1 MAEISTL
8 YADVNGVKTP
18 LTIKDPDVESYLSL
32 ERVDYKTIN
41 ENEDLNDYIN
51 EGCYTS
57 TGSNVTST
65 LQNIPKGLYY
75 GFKLTIEE
83 ITANTYFVQKIIE
96 NVTGYQYIRAKNGTE
111 GWSNW
116 ISTKGFCVYNRVA
129 DIGLDAPTT
138 ILEIYKAM
146 EYDTIL
152 YISAAESSVT
162 DIPSAGG
169 TLIIE
174 KLNSNRTNI
183 MFKSPIN
190 VGGKN
195 DLWLGAID
203 DAGTTLQWNRVLTDN
218 DTIKGK
224 LIVVRPV
231 GYAISAKTVVFTID
245 APYQSLPINATVA
258 VDTFNINGFDD
269 LDESKCTIDTSRVAY
284 SQITL
289 KYDSD
294 TNIFTTGNAYFVYFR
309 GTLNW

>member
-32 ERVDYKTIN
+32 ERIDYKAIN

-51 EGCYTS
+51 EGCYVC
-57 TGSNVTST
+57 TGSNITAT
-65 LQNIPKGLYY
+65 LKNIPTGLYF

-83 ITANTYFVQKIIE
+83 ITANTYFVQKITE
-96 NVTGYQYIRAKNGTE
+96 NVGGYHYTRAYENGTWHDWFSTQ
-111 GWSNW
+111 G
-116 ISTKGFCVYNRVA
+116 ISIYDKIGDINLVA
-129 DIGLDAPTT
+129 PVTTLD
-138 ILEIYKAM
+138 IYKSMPLNSIAR
-146 EYDTIL
+146 
-152 YISAAESSVT
+152 ISCAKSSVT
-162 DIPSAGG
+162 DIPSDGG
-169 TLIIE
+169 TLIID
-174 KLNSNRTNI
+174 KLASNRVNV

-195 DLWLGAID
+195 DLWLGAVD

-245 APYQSLPINATVA
+245 APYQSSPINATVA

-289 KYDSD
+289 RYDSD
-294 TNIFTTGNAYFVYFR
+294 TNTFTTGAPYFVYFR